1 MNLEIAITGSPDL
14 MTEMRFEANPVTV
27 RLNPTAKMHADG
39 AYAVELSKGD
49 QFINGNFEKTG
60 VTYQGSSALV
70 NGWTASLTATAG
82 ANTTVTAATNTVD
95 FSTQTRFDAGRSL
108 LLKSS
113 GVSATATAGAA
124 SVGGPVLLS
133 NDPVQLFASNTTT
146 GRIADTVSFRWAATS
161 TELAKVTVSLV
172 NVDTNESTV
181 LLSSTAGAPSSTPTW
196 AALTHTVTKD
206 GRYRLKVESATVDS
220 AVDGITSA
228 TTSVYVDDVQVV
240 SGAKELT
247 AATLTVD
254 GTAVKTATV
263 ANGGLAYDA
272 ATKTTRINFANAA
285 GSPTNFYDL
294 SLDLVGDPADL
305 RTTNKINFR
314 VDPKVKQIEI
324 EPGIWVPEGISF
336 REALGNTTATSR
348 DVLADARA
356 FVESLER
363 AAVSGTLES
372 DFTGKI
378 ANLNAATDQVLKYQ
392 VRAGVLG
399 AQVDAAKA
407 ALEIKATELEA
418 HRSRL
423 LDTDVAE
430 ASAGLVRTQTLL
442 EAARSIFARLESSNL
457 FQRLM

>member
-1 MNLEIAITGSPDL
+1 
-14 MTEMRFEANPVTV
+14 
-27 RLNPTAKMHADG
+27 
-39 AYAVELSKGD
+39 
-49 QFINGNFEKTG
+49 
-60 VTYQGSSALV
+60 
-70 NGWTASLTATAG
+70 
-82 ANTTVTAATNTVD
+82 VD
-95 FSTQTRFDAGRSL
+95 FSTQTRFDSGRSL

-113 GVSATATAGAA
+113 EVSGTATAGAA

-133 NDPVQLFASNTTT
+133 NEPVQLFASNTTT
-146 GRIADTVSFRWAATS
+146 GRVADTVSFRWAATS

-172 NVDTNESTV
+172 NIDTNESTV
-181 LLSSTAGAPSSTPTW
+181 LLSSTAAAPSSSPTW

-220 AVDGITSA
+220 AVDGISNA
-228 TTSVYVDDVQVV
+228 TTSVYIDDVQVV

-247 AATLTVD
+247 AATLMVD
-254 GTAVKTATV
+254 GAAVKTATV

-272 ATKTTRINFANAA
+272 TTKTTRINFANAA

-336 REALGNTTATSR
+336 REALGNNTATSR

-378 ANLNAATDQVLKYQ
+378 AHLDAATDQVLKYQ
-392 VRAGVLG
+392 IRAGVIG

-407 ALEIKATELEA
+407 ALEVKATELEA

-423 LDTDVAE
+423 LDTDIAE